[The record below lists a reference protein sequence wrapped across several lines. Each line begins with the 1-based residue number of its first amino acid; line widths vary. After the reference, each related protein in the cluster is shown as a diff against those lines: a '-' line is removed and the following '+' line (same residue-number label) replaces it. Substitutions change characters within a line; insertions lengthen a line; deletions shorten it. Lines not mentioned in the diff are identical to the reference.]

1 MSLNKHKPHLLVLP
15 EDDANREIANG
26 FILNSNVDESAI
38 QVFPSAGGWQ
48 KTIDNFIKS
57 HVSQM
62 EQYPK
67 RSMVL
72 LIDFDQIDNR
82 FEYVKNQIPEHLVER
97 VFILGVQSN
106 PEKLRRDLDKK
117 FEEIGES
124 LAVDCVEG
132 SNQFWGQELLKHN
145 QPELERMIKSIKPYL
160 FNI

>member
-1 MSLNKHKPHLLVLP
+1 MSLNKHKPHLIVLP
-15 EDDANREIANG
+15 EDDANRQIANG
-26 FILNSNVDESAI
+26 FILNSNTNQLAI
-38 QVFPSAGGWQ
+38 QVLPPAGGWQ

-62 EQYPK
+62 EQYPQ
-67 RSMVL
+67 RRMVL
-72 LIDFDQIDNR
+72 LIDFDQSDNR

-106 PEKLRRDLDKK
+106 PEKLRRNLQRN

-124 LAVDCVEG
+124 LAADCVE
-132 SNQFWGQELLKHN
+132 SSHQFWGQELLKHN
-145 QPELERMIKSIKPYL
+145 QPELERMLKSIKPYL